1 MRRLAVVLAGALLV
15 GVLFAAS
22 TRAEE
27 PMSARAMRAHT
38 LVADATAPFHATRLA
53 REATTFRGGPIVVST
68 GETVD
73 VRVSDALPAE
83 TATPEGWAE
92 FLAGLIHGPE
102 LSQLTT
108 YIVTFDEV
116 QDICGTQALG
126 CYARN
131 QLVVPG
137 ETAFD
142 TSPEEVARHEYGHHI
157 AFTGRTRRGTPRL
170 GPEAVGSDANVCARD
185 PQGGLPWRRG
195 LELRAQPG

>member
-15 GVLFAAS
+15 GALFAAS

-38 LVADATAPFHATRLA
+38 LEADAAAPFHATRLA
-53 REATTFRGGPIVVST
+53 REATTFRGGPIVAST

-108 YIVTFDEV
+108 YVATFDEV
-116 QDICGTQALG
+116 QDVCGTPG
-126 CYARN
+126 AR
-131 QLVVPG
+131 LLRT
-137 ETAFD
+137 E
-142 TSPEEVARHEYGHHI
+142 SAR
-157 AFTGRTRRGTPRL
+157 R
-170 GPEAVGSDANVCARD
+170 AR
-185 PQGGLPWRRG
+185 
-195 LELRAQPG
+195 

>member
-15 GVLFAAS
+15 GALFAAS
-22 TRAEE
+22 RRADE

-38 LVADATAPFHATRLA
+38 LEADAAAPFHAARLA
-53 REATTFRGGPIVVST
+53 REATTFRGGPIVAST

-92 FLAGLIHGPE
+92 FLAGLIHGTE

-108 YIVTFDEV
+108 YVVTFDEM
-116 QDICGTQALG
+116 QDVCGTQALG

-142 TSPEEVARHEYGHHI
+142 TSPEEIARHEYGHHI
-157 AFTGRTRRGTPRL
+157 ANHRSNSPWDAL
-170 GPEAVGSDANVCARD
+170 DWGPKRWASVANVCARVT
-185 PQGGLPWRRG
+185 
-195 LELRAQPG
+195 A